1 MLIAIPVAAALKEI
15 LDFIYPPTDAPP
27 REPTGAYKAMPDLKP
42 DLKEI
47 PPIISSDSPVSIEED
62 DSDKIDSETGAVEK
76 LLKDG

>member
-42 DLKEI
+42 DLKDV
-47 PPIISSDSPVSIEED
+47 PPIISSDSPVSLEKDNSE
-62 DSDKIDSETGAVEK
+62 KIDTEAGAVEK
-76 LLKDG
+76 ILRDG